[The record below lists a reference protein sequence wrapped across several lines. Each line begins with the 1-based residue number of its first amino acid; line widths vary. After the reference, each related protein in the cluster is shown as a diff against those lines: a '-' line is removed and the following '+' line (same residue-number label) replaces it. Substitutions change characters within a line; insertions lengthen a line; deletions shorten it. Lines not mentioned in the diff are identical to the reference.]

1 MTKQTERPLP
11 PNTLSELKVLVADIS
26 SGKAQIHLGGR
37 ALRTLASMV
46 ADPHHTAVLPIGKLA
61 ENHQVNAST
70 LTRMSQRLGYEG
82 FTALQRVFRRHVSDR
97 SGFYSERAGRL
108 TEGSGQDPTMQL
120 IQRIS
125 REELGNITAMM
136 EELNPEAIDAVSEI
150 IANAPRVAIYGA
162 RQSAS
167 IAGFMAYA
175 LGMLRNDAALLE
187 SQQQGVAHGLAHLA
201 EGDALV
207 LIGSSPY
214 TRATVAA
221 GRVAGEQGIQVIAI
235 TDSLASPLAAAAAHT
250 FITPTA
256 GSFFSNSM
264 ASAAVLVEILLSAV
278 AKRLEQQA
286 VSALNRHEA
295 LIAALNIQI

>member
-1 MTKQTERPLP
+1 MHKQTNTAMP
-11 PNTLSELKVLVADIS
+11 PSTLSGLKALVADIS

-37 ALRTLASMV
+37 TLRTLAAMV
-46 ADPHHTAVLPIGKLA
+46 ADPHHTAVSPIGKLA

-70 LTRMSQRLGYEG
+70 LTRLSQRLGYTG
-82 FTALQRVFRRHVSDR
+82 FAALQQVFRRHISDR

-108 TEGSGQDPTMQL
+108 TAETGQDPTTQL
-120 IQRIS
+120 IRRIGG
-125 REELGNITAMM
+125 EELSNISAML
-136 EELNPEAIDAVSEI
+136 EELDPVAIEAAAAI
-150 IANAPRVAIYGA
+150 IAGAPHVCIHGA

-167 IAGFMAYA
+167 VASFMAYA

-187 SQQQGVAHGLAHLA
+187 SQQQGVAHGLAQMA
-201 EGDALV
+201 DGDALV

-221 GRVAGEQGIQVIAI
+221 ARVANEQGIQIIAL
-235 TDSLASPLAAAAAHT
+235 TDSLASPLAANATHS

-256 GSFFSNSM
+256 GSFYSNCM
-264 ASAAVLVEILLSAV
+264 ASSAVLVEILLSAV
-278 AKRLEQQA
+278 ARRLEQRA

-295 LIAALNIQI
+295 LIAALDIQI